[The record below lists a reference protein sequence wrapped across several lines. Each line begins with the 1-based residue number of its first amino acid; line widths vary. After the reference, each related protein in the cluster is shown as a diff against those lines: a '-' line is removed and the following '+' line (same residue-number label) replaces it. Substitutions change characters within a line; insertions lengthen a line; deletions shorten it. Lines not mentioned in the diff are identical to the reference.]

1 MSKENRPAFMF
12 YASDWLTSTAFM
24 DAETRGMYINLLSY
38 QWVNGELPNDLPLL
52 ARLAGVDSASSSATS
67 KLQALIKQ
75 KFKQTA
81 STCLINE
88 RLERVRE
95 KAVVTA
101 SNLSERGRK
110 GAIAKQANALN
121 KQRNEPELSLN
132 KSPDND
138 LLNSASSSAC
148 EVLSEYEY
156 KDEYEIENRNEIRG
170 VQGGN
175 FDGVNIE
182 EEVAQF
188 IETFGVGQK
197 RHQTER
203 AYVNTVRHLT
213 NPSGGMGYR
222 ARDACLMLRQ
232 KAASYRAFCIA
243 VNQIQQHPPKW
254 LSERGYMTDWNQELV
269 NQREIQKGKNEN
281 GHGKQESATLAVI
294 RHNRRSGL

>member
-1 MSKENRPAFMF
+1 MSKENRPAFML
-12 YASDWLTSTAFM
+12 YASDWLSGTADLTMEEKGVFM
-24 DAETRGMYINLLSY
+24 DMLCQQWLRGD
-38 QWVNGELPNDLPLL
+38 LPNDLNKLCRMFGGD
-52 ARLAGVDSASSSATS
+52 ANRNAIASILHKFRICENGNLQNA
-67 KLQALIKQ
+67 KL
-75 KFKQTA
+75 
-81 STCLINE
+81 E
-88 RLERVRE
+88 EVRE
-95 KAVVTA
+95 TSLEKKKARSETNRENA
-101 SNLSERGRK
+101 IEGWEKRRAKANESTLSEKTFPIEEDANRN
-110 GAIAKQANALN
+110 AIAMQMESESKG
-121 KQRNEPELSLN
+121 
-132 KSPDND
+132 
-138 LLNSASSSAC
+138 
-148 EVLSEYEY
+148 EYEV
-156 KDEYEIENRNEIRG
+156 ENRDENRG

-203 AYVNTVRHLT
+203 AYVNTVRYLT

-232 KAASYRAFCIA
+232 KAASYRAFCVA
-243 VNQIQQHPPKW
+243 AKQIPQHPPRW
-254 LSERGYMTDWNQELV
+254 LSEQGYMTDWNQELV